1 MPFTNLNQCASFNLV
16 ATSTGL
22 TPLSTFSCSEVIITN
37 PSNATLLIYDNNN
50 FNDTRALGILSGAT
64 VAVRGVTSSDSL
76 SAKFLTA
83 PAAGT
88 IYCRAQYYSHSTVS
102 YGWY

>member
-1 MPFTNLNQCASFNLV
+1 MAFENLNLCASFNLV
-16 ATSTGL
+16 ANSSGL
-22 TPLSTFSCSEVIITN
+22 TRLSSFSCSEVIITN
-37 PSNATLLIYDNNN
+37 PSNATLLVYDNNN
-50 FNDTRALGILSGAT
+50 FSDTRALGVLSGNT
-64 VAVRGVTSSDSL
+64 IAVRGVTSSDSL

-102 YGWY
+102 YG